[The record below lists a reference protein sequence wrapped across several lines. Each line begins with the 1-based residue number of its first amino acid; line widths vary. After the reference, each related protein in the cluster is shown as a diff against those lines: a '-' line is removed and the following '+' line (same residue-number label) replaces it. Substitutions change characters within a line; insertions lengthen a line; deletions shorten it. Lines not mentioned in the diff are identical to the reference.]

1 MRWLV
6 GVILFLATLFLGA
19 YVLVKGYPYRLY
31 SNWVEGSGWN
41 RYYGLSSYKKI
52 YLKPTEAV
60 KSENYVEDYPQL
72 WKEFPIR
79 NSLIPL
85 PTRHPLLKVLPLVDI
100 APNSKVPQIG
110 IILQRPNSQEIT
122 RLYTLPPSFLP
133 DFSLGQELF
142 KLPFVRNRIMKLS
155 VDELWNEVFT
165 REIIVKSKSLE
176 EMIIDLYILYIRS
189 KILPPET
196 VRYGLGKLKNQGIIQ
211 LTSRDKDSLVE
222 MVLTMESGTIYSFII
237 KTIKDDDESMKLRSK
252 FLQQVNFSPTDAAM
266 GRILYTEFKQLSF
279 NRQVDSE
286 GMLYLLSAWSQ
297 NPDKLN
303 FIKEMIFYL
312 ERGRANNKALSILYS
327 YAFKRYGKTFAT
339 KNILT
344 DHNDPEIELQRK
356 IEVENLEKTLTLDR
370 EKLKQAP
377 KTPQDPKERMNYY
390 LRRAKELKPMKKD
403 DMTVH

>member
-6 GVILFLATLFLGA
+6 GFILLIATLFLGV

-31 SNWVEGSGWN
+31 SNWAEGSGWN
-41 RYYGLSSYKKI
+41 RYYSLSSYRKMH
-52 YLKPTEAV
+52 LKPTGVEN
-60 KSENYVEDYPQL
+60 SEDYVEDYPQL

-79 NSLIPL
+79 NSRIPL
-85 PTRHPLLKVLPLVDI
+85 PTRHPLYKVLPLVDTS
-100 APNSKVPQIG
+100 PNTKLPQIG
-110 IILQRPNSQEIT
+110 IILQKPNSLEIT
-122 RLYTLPPSFLP
+122 RLYTLPPSLLP

-155 VDELWNEVFT
+155 VDDLWNEIFT
-165 REIIVKSKSLE
+165 REIVVKSKSLE
-176 EMIIDLYILYIRS
+176 EMIIDLYILYVRS

-196 VRYGLGKLKNQGIIQ
+196 VRYGLGKIKKQGIIQ
-211 LTSRDKDSLVE
+211 LNSRDKGYLVE
-222 MVLTMESGTIYSFII
+222 MILTQESGNIYSFIL
-237 KTIKDDDESMKLRSK
+237 KTARDEEESMKLRSK

-279 NRQVDSE
+279 NRQVDAE
-286 GMLYLLSAWSQ
+286 GMLYLFSAWSQ
-297 NPDKLN
+297 NPEKLN

-356 IEVENLEKTLTLDR
+356 IEVENIEKTLRLDR
-370 EKLKQAP
+370 ESLKPAP
-377 KTPQDPKERMNYY
+377 TTPMEPKERMNYY
-390 LRRAKELKPMKKD
+390 LRQAKELEPVKKE

>member
-6 GVILFLATLFLGA
+6 GSVLFIATVFLGA

-31 SNWVEGSGWN
+31 SNWVQGSGWN
-41 RYYGLSSYKKI
+41 RYYSVSGYRKLF
-52 YLKPTEAV
+52 LKPTGTLEGEA
-60 KSENYVEDYPQL
+60 YVEDYPQL

-85 PTRHPLLKVLPLVDI
+85 PTRHPLYKVLPLVEVI
-100 APNSKVPQIG
+100 PNSKVPQIG
-110 IILQRPNSQEIT
+110 ILLQRPNGLEAT
-122 RLYTLPPSFLP
+122 RLYTLPPSLLA

-142 KLPFVRNRIMKLS
+142 KLPFVRNRIMKLTT
-155 VDELWNEVFT
+155 DDLWNEIFT
-165 REIIVKSKSLE
+165 REIVVRSKSLE
-176 EMIIDLYILYIRS
+176 EMIIDLYVLHVRA

-196 VRYGLGKLKNQGIIQ
+196 IRYGMGKMKNQGVIE
-211 LTSRDKDSLVE
+211 LASRERGSLVE
-222 MVLTMESGTIYSFII
+222 MVLTQKSGNIYSFIL
-237 KTIKDDDESMKLRSK
+237 KTLKEDDESMKLRSK
-252 FLQQVNFSPTDAAM
+252 FIQQVAFSPADAAM

-286 GMLYLLSAWSQ
+286 GMLYLLAAWSQ
-297 NPDKLN
+297 NPEKTN
-303 FIKEMIFYL
+303 FIKEMIFFL
-312 ERGRANNKALSILYS
+312 ERGRANNKALSVLYA

-356 IEVENLEKTLTLDR
+356 IEVENLEKTLKLDR
-370 EKLKQAP
+370 DTVKAQP
-377 KTPQDPKERMNYY
+377 VTPTDPKERMNYY
-390 LRRAKELKPMKKD
+390 LRKAKELEPLKKD

>member
-1 MRWLV
+1 MRWLI
-6 GVILFLATLFLGA
+6 GIILFLATLFLGA

-31 SNWVEGSGWN
+31 SNWAQGSDWN
-41 RYYGLSSYKKI
+41 RYYSLSSYRKL
-52 YLKPTEAV
+52 YLKPTSVIEGEA
-60 KSENYVEDYPQL
+60 YVEDYPQL

-85 PTRHPLLKVLPLVDI
+85 PTRHPLYKVLPLVDTT
-100 APNSKVPQIG
+100 PKSKVPQIG
-110 IILQRPNSQEIT
+110 VILQRPNTLEIT
-122 RLYTLPPSFLP
+122 RLYTLPPSLLP

-155 VDELWNEVFT
+155 VDELWHEVFT
-165 REIIVKSKSLE
+165 REIKVKSKSLE
-176 EMIIDLYILYIRS
+176 EMIIDLYILYVRS
-189 KILPPET
+189 KMLPPET
-196 VRYGLGKLKNQGIIQ
+196 IRYGLGKLKNQGIIQ

-222 MVLTMESGTIYSFII
+222 MVLTQESGNIYSFII
-237 KTIKDDDESMKLRSK
+237 KTTQNDDESMKLRSK
-252 FLQQVNFSPTDAAM
+252 FLQQVTFSPTDAAM

-297 NPDKLN
+297 DPDKLN

-356 IEVENLEKTLTLDR
+356 IEVENIEKTLTLDR
-370 EKLKQAP
+370 EKLKVPP
-377 KTPQDPKERMNYY
+377 KTPEDPKERMNYY
-390 LRRAKELKPMKKD
+390 LRRAKELKPNQKD

>member
-6 GVILFLATLFLGA
+6 GVILFMATLFLGI

-41 RYYGLSSYKKI
+41 RYYSLSNYKKI
-52 YLKPTEAV
+52 YLKPTGVTE
-60 KSENYVEDYPQL
+60 SETYVEDYPQL

-85 PTRHPLLKVLPLVDI
+85 PTRHPLYKVLPLVDTT
-100 APNSKVPQIG
+100 PKSKVPQIG
-110 IILQRPNSQEIT
+110 VILQRPNSLEIT
-122 RLYTLPPSFLP
+122 RLYTLPPSLLP

-155 VDELWNEVFT
+155 VDELWKEVFT
-165 REIIVKSKSLE
+165 RNIVVKSKSLE
-176 EMIIDLYILYIRS
+176 EMIIDLYVLFVRS

-196 VRYGLGKLKNQGIIQ
+196 VRYGLGTMKNQGIIE
-211 LTSRDKDSLVE
+211 LSSRVKDSLVE
-222 MVLTMESGTIYSFII
+222 MVLSQESGNIYSFII
-237 KTIKDDDESMKLRSK
+237 KTEKSEEESMRLRSK
-252 FLQQVNFSPTDAAM
+252 FLQQVNFTPADSAM

-297 NPDKLN
+297 DPEKIN

-312 ERGRANNKALSILYS
+312 ERGRANNKALSTLYA

-356 IEVENLEKTLTLDR
+356 IEVENIEKTLKIDRTTL
-370 EKLKQAP
+370 KPAP
-377 KTPQDPKERMNYY
+377 KTPEDPKERMNYY
-390 LRRAKELKPMKKD
+390 LRRAKELEPKKKE
-403 DMTVH
+403 DMTIH

>member
-1 MRWLV
+1 MRWLI
-6 GVILFLATLFLGA
+6 GAILLLATLFLGT

-31 SNWVEGSGWN
+31 SNWVGGSGWN
-41 RYYGLSSYKKI
+41 RYYSLSTYRPMF
-52 YLKPTEAV
+52 LKPTDVIESEA
-60 KSENYVEDYPQL
+60 YVEDYPQL

-85 PTRHPLLKVLPLVDI
+85 PTRHPLYKVLPLVDTT
-100 APNSKVPQIG
+100 PKENVPQIG
-110 IILQRPNSQEIT
+110 VILQRPNSLEIT
-122 RLYTLPPSFLP
+122 RLYTLPPSLLP

-165 REIIVKSKSLE
+165 RVITVKSKSLE
-176 EMIIDLYILYIRS
+176 EMIIDLYILYVRS

-196 VRYGLGKLKNQGIIQ
+196 VRYGLGKMKNQGILQ
-211 LTSRDKDSLVE
+211 LSSRDKGALVE
-222 MVLTMESGTIYSFII
+222 MVLTMESGNIYSFIL
-237 KTIKDDDESMKLRSK
+237 KTSKDDEESMKLRSK

-297 NPDKLN
+297 NPEKIN

-356 IEVENLEKTLTLDR
+356 IEVENIEKATELDR
-370 EKLKQAP
+370 EKLKPVPKAP
-377 KTPQDPKERMNYY
+377 EDPKERMNFY
-390 LRRAKELKPMKKD
+390 LRRAKELKPLKKD
-403 DMTVH
+403 DMTIH

>member
-6 GVILFLATLFLGA
+6 GVILFLATLFLGI

-41 RYYGLSSYKKI
+41 RYYSLSSYRKI
-52 YLKPTEAV
+52 YLKPTGVVE
-60 KSENYVEDYPQL
+60 SEDYVEDYPQL

-79 NSLIPL
+79 NSRIPL
-85 PTRHPLLKVLPLVDI
+85 PTRHPLYKVLPLVDTI
-100 APNSKVPQIG
+100 PKSKVPQIG
-110 IILQRPNSQEIT
+110 VILQRPNSLEIT
-122 RLYTLPPSFLP
+122 RLYTLPPSLLP

-155 VDELWNEVFT
+155 VDELWNEIFT
-165 REIIVKSKSLE
+165 RKIVVKSKSLE
-176 EMIIDLYILYIRS
+176 EMIIDLYILYVRS
-189 KILPPET
+189 RILPPET
-196 VRYGLGKLKNQGIIQ
+196 IRYGLGKRKNQGIIQ
-211 LTSRDKDSLVE
+211 LSSREKGYLVE
-222 MVLTMESGTIYSFII
+222 MVLTMESGNIYSFIL
-237 KTIKDDDESMKLRSK
+237 KTAEEDDESMKLRSK
-252 FLQQVNFSPTDAAM
+252 FFQHVNFSPTDAAM

-279 NRQVDSE
+279 NRQVDPE
-286 GMLYLLSAWSQ
+286 GMLYLLAAWSQ
-297 NPDKLN
+297 DPDKLN

-356 IEVENLEKTLTLDR
+356 IEVENIEKTLKLDR
-370 EKLKQAP
+370 EVLKEVP
-377 KTPQDPKERMNYY
+377 KTPEDPKERMNYF
-390 LRRAKELKPMKKD
+390 LRRAKELKAVEKKD
-403 DMTVH
+403 MTIH